1 MRCLIVVRNRA
12 ELGIHEN
19 SLKNKIGRICP
30 VDVVDIEY
38 LYETQEKW
46 DLFRY
51 TVVLTFLGDGTVL
64 KTLSVCT
71 GKNNGFEKAEY
82 MDFDISWP
90 MHSSG
95 STPNNSDLLL
105 EKGRNTP
112 IIFSFDYGAKGRLC
126 NIKKHIQ
133 EEGDALLDEL
143 LNAISQNNQEK
154 VLELY
159 INRTIKRNR
168 LFINQSVYFLNDI
181 YVYTKAKGLLG
192 SISISIN
199 EKPVYR
205 CIRCDGVVISTPT
218 GSSGYNSSAGGP
230 VIHGSIDDAI
240 IITFVCPADKKVS
253 PIVVSA
259 SCKIRV
265 KNGIE
270 NDLVFGVVD
279 GCLSISDYELRIEG
293 RKEGAVYFAD
303 VTTDRIHSDFM
314 EAIQE

>member
-1 MRCLIVVRNRA
+1 MRCLIVVSNR
-12 ELGIHEN
+12 EKLCMHEN
-19 SLKNKIGRICP
+19 SLKIKIEGMCP
-30 VDVVDIEY
+30 VDVVDIAY

-46 DLFRY
+46 DLFQY
-51 TVVLTFLGDGTVL
+51 NVILTFLGDGTVL

-95 STPNNSDLLL
+95 SIPNNPDLLL
-105 EKGRNTP
+105 ENGRSTP
-112 IIFSFDYGAKGRLC
+112 IIFSFDYGVKGRLC
-126 NIKKHIQ
+126 NIKKDIQ

-181 YVYTKAKGLLG
+181 YVYTKTKGLLG

-205 CIRCDGVVISTPT
+205 CIRCDGVIISTPT

-279 GCLSISDYELRIEG
+279 GCLSVSDYELRIEG